1 MTPHLDKGS
10 TAKSLRGFASG
21 TSTLRRFY
29 ADERLYN
36 ILLNEPLVKHCRSP
50 LTDLYECCEHF
61 YTEWCR
67 EHPGKVLDMDYEYL
81 SRRCDAVESVR
92 MKLRGYILVVKIAE
106 TLQAQEQKKQEEKD
120 VQ

>member
-1 MTPHLDKGS
+1 MMPHLDKGA
-10 TAKSLRGFASG
+10 TAKIHLGFNSA
-21 TSTLRRFY
+21 TDTLRWFY
-29 ADERLYN
+29 ADELLYKL
-36 ILLNEPLVKHCRSP
+36 LLNEPLVKHCRAP

-106 TLQAQEQKKQEEKD
+106 TL
-120 VQ
+120 